1 MRWVKNFP
9 LGVLQKSLIHLFL
22 YIVHTS
28 KTYILSG
35 SVTSS
40 IVCGNGL
47 PAVSGRNN
55 AKPPANTDNPPNNI
69 NGNGPQNLLR
79 SNIWGASIPPIRA
92 DMDDIPIP
100 IFLKRHEY
108 KYNKRQQDRNQS
120 VDIHII
126 MSIL

>member
-1 MRWVKNFP
+1 LLNAKWEIFQPSHGENE
-9 LGVLQKSLIHLFL
+9 LLDLFL

-55 AKPPANTDNPPNNI
+55 ANPPANTDNP
-69 NGNGPQNLLR
+69 R
-79 SNIWGASIPPIRA
+79 
-92 DMDDIPIP
+92 
-100 IFLKRHEY
+100 
-108 KYNKRQQDRNQS
+108 
-120 VDIHII
+120 
-126 MSIL
+126 